1 MVANAILNRKSV
13 RSYSDK
19 PVEDK
24 IIKEIL
30 TAGMMAPSWVNVQP
44 WHFIVV
50 KNQAVKDKLSI
61 AANNQNQVKNA
72 SAVVCCVADMTAW
85 EDDKFSKVME
95 KQGRNADVR
104 NYILSN
110 PVLNPSLLGE
120 YETLLRT
127 IEQMSYAIGYMT
139 LRAEELGVGCCIV
152 GAIANELTHNENNA
166 ATTVKE
172 LLGLNEK
179 QILISLLTLGYEK
192 EHIKTVKSRKDFDE
206 VVSFEKLGEKYSVS
220 RIFKYFGC
228 YTCNNEEI

>member
-19 PVEDK
+19 PLEDK

-44 WHFIVV
+44 WQFIVV
-50 KNQAVKDKLSI
+50 KNQSVKDKLAV

-72 SAVVCCVADMTAW
+72 SAVICCVADMTAW
-85 EDDKFSKVME
+85 NQDKFSRVME
-95 KQGRNADVR
+95 KQGRNSDVR

-127 IEQMSYAIGYMT
+127 IEQISYAIGYMT

-152 GAIANELTHNENNA
+152 GAIANELTHKENHVA
-166 ATTVKE
+166 ATVKQ
-172 LLGLNEK
+172 LLEINDK

-192 EHIKTVKSRKDFDE
+192 EHAQTIKSRKDFDE
-206 VVSFEKLGEKYSVS
+206 VVSFEKLGEKYSV
-220 RIFKYFGC
+220 
-228 YTCNNEEI
+228 